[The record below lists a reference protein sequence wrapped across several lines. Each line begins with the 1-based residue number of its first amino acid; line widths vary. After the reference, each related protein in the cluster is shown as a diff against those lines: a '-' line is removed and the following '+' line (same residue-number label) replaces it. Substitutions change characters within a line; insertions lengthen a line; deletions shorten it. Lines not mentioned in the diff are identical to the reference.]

1 LIGEKGAVVAPGD
14 LVRIAAG
21 RRWIDVALLAY
32 ARSFEHPMKLRFVRW
47 LFRHFA
53 GGRVQV
59 RYASDA
65 VVSID
70 PADYIGW
77 AIVTHGSY
85 EPASLRLALR
95 LMAEE
100 PGLFVDVGA
109 HVGLFSCAVAATP
122 GSRVIAVEADC
133 GNCTALRAN
142 VALNRRRNVT
152 IVNAAAG
159 GDFAIVPIVKRA
171 SGNSG
176 TVAVEAHTP
185 DAIDWVT
192 TVPLDQMLPQLVDP
206 PVRPV
211 LIKIDIEGLEPQVL
225 AGLDFSG
232 PFRPRNIIME
242 CEPAFAEKS
251 WGGLAEMHTFL
262 SGKGYEVL
270 DVFGRPLTRSATP
283 PHEANI
289 WAREV

>member
-1 LIGEKGAVVAPGD
+1 M
-14 LVRIAAG
+14 AAG

-47 LFRHFA
+47 LFRHLA
-53 GGRVQV
+53 GGQVQV
-59 RYASDA
+59 RYASDTVAA
-65 VVSID
+65 VD
-70 PADYIGW
+70 PTDYIGW
-77 AIVTHGSY
+77 AVVRQGSY

-95 LMAEE
+95 IMVEE

-122 GSRVIAVEADC
+122 GSRVIAVEPDC
-133 GNCTALRAN
+133 GNCAALRAN
-142 VALNRRRNVT
+142 VALNRRRNIA

-159 GDFAIVPIVKRA
+159 SDFAVVPLARRA

-176 TVAVEAHTP
+176 TVAVEAH
-185 DAIDWVT
+185 AVGAMDWAT
-192 TVPLDQMLPQLVDP
+192 TMPLDRMLSRLIDP

-211 LIKIDIEGLEPQVL
+211 LIKVDTEGLEPQVL

-242 CEPAFAEKS
+242 YEPALAEKS
-251 WGGLAEMHTFL
+251 WGGLAGMHAFL
-262 SGKGYEVL
+262 AAKGYEVL
-270 DVFGRPLTRSATP
+270 DVSGRPLTPSAAP
-283 PHEANI
+283 QEANI
-289 WAREV
+289 WARER